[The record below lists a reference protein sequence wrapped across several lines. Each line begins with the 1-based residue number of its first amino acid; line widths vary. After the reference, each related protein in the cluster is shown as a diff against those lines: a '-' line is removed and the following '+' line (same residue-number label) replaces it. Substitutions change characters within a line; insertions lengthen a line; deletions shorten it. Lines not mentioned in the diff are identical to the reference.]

1 MYVGEIALNDH
12 LVCLT
17 IQIIQAK
24 DFGYSQHHL
33 VDVTVLY
40 SLPLISNFIYGIV
53 DLSLVYTV

>member
-17 IQIIQAK
+17 IQIAEAE
-24 DFGYSQHHL
+24 DFGYSQHHF

-40 SLPLISNFIYGIV
+40 LLSF
-53 DLSLVYTV
+53 DL